1 VVSKFYYG
9 SYFVSP
15 PLPCLTANC
24 QRISLDLRS
33 SRGYVM
39 DRGLQGT
46 RITEGSST
54 PTESDE
60 VGGLFSLLYPS
71 SVTPVPST
79 PVESQPSNNV

>member
-9 SYFVSP
+9 SYF
-15 PLPCLTANC
+15 
-24 QRISLDLRS
+24 RISLDLRS

-46 RITEGSST
+46 RITKGSST

-71 SVTPVPST
+71 SVTPDSL
-79 PVESQPSNNV
+79 